1 MHKKRN
7 SAHRPCEPDPNYNYG
22 ECLHQSIMKK
32 AGCQPHW
39 RLFSV
44 QGLPTCSTKSLAN
57 KYDGAYWKLAVTMD
71 SDDVSQATNCLTPCT
86 YLEYKVSTLFVYL
99 LYCNL
104 SQLAE
109 NPVIMKYAHYYTSIC
124 PVFASKKIQIMKEV
138 EAYPILSLVADVGGV
153 LGLFIG
159 FNFLMVLDWIVLGVE
174 KIYIN
179 T

>member
-86 YLEYKVSTLFVYL
+86 YLEYQVSTCLYPFCLSTL
-99 LYCNL
+99 LQFTTACRK
-104 SQLAE
+104 
-109 NPVIMKYAHYYTSIC
+109 PRHYEVRALLHKHMSSIC
-124 PVFASKKIQIMKEV
+124 
-138 EAYPILSLVADVGGV
+138 
-153 LGLFIG
+153 
-159 FNFLMVLDWIVLGVE
+159 
-174 KIYIN
+174 
-179 T
+179 